1 MKGNHMED
9 FNWVTARCECSPNQV
24 FETLKSQVK
33 SDVEEREA
41 NLTQDQ
47 KLRYR
52 FSFMPGRNDFSVL
65 VEGSNNI
72 HDAIKFGLTETGII
86 VFNGQG
92 MEMFSA
98 DVTISDEGEC
108 KLKIDDEE
116 KELWQ
121 VRKMALENLLFRK
134 Y

>member
-1 MKGNHMED
+1 MED
-9 FNWVTARCECSPNQV
+9 FNWVVARCECSPNQV

-41 NLTQDQ
+41 SLTQEQ

-65 VEGSNNI
+65 VEGAGNI
-72 HDAIKFGLTETGII
+72 HGAIKFGLTETGIV
-86 VFNGQG
+86 VFNEQG
-92 MEMFSA
+92 MEMFGA
-98 DVTISDEGEC
+98 DVTISDDGEC
-108 KLKIDDEE
+108 KLKIDGEE
-116 KELWQ
+116 KDLWQ
-121 VRKMALENLLFRK
+121 VRKKALEQLFFSR